1 MYVLEGTV
9 VNKKEQLEDDE
20 EFLRR
25 LEDEGFAES
34 SYEAKEKTVAE
45 ELRRV
50 LGGANGKGFQSGS
63 FLQVKEG
70 LDELV
75 SVQSSIDRRIRINN
89 SPVLYVGE
97 RVVNRAMAFVRP
109 GTPVA
114 SLDQLFEQEVQVI
127 KGLSAALSGAL
138 AYSGQV
144 LDTVVEYRDG
154 VVLVKFAAAI
164 DGYRDSEQRAHGLV
178 ALFRDAD
185 ERLGRTQVTDPQ
197 YMRLYRAHGA
207 LKRELM
213 KLDNELSKFNQATVF
228 RRSELDV
235 LTTHLELVN
244 YGVLLMDR
252 LNSYVADVAEHVEN
266 TRGVYQFFRDGSRGM
281 DSIYMAFGELSRCV
295 MLGARDMGEQIGRM
309 AFMARAANSE
319 NTVPDVLGR
328 VLSGYKE
335 AIFAADSRNRSN
347 FDAKAASIRGSYGL
361 G

>member
-9 VNKKEQLEDDE
+9 VNKGEQLDDDE

-25 LEDEGFAES
+25 LEDEGFAS
-34 SYEAKEKTVAE
+34 GGYEERQQTVADRM
-45 ELRRV
+45 RRA
-50 LGGANGKGFQSGS
+50 LGGKKGFESGS

-75 SVQSSIDRRIRINN
+75 SVQSAIDRRININN

-97 RVVNRAMAFVRP
+97 RVVNKAMALVRS

-114 SLDQLFEQEVQVI
+114 SLDQLFDQEVHVI
-127 KGLSAALSGAL
+127 KGLNHALSGAL
-138 AYSGQV
+138 LYSEKM

-154 VVLVKFAAAI
+154 AVLVKFAQAV
-164 DGYRDSEQRAHGLV
+164 DGYNAAERRAEGLI
-178 ALFRDAD
+178 ALFREAE

-197 YMRLYRAHGA
+197 YVKLYRAHGS

-213 KLDNELSKFNQATVF
+213 KLDNELSKLNQATVF

-235 LTTHLELVN
+235 LTTHVELVN
-244 YGVLLMDR
+244 YGVLLLDR
-252 LNSYVADVAEHVEN
+252 LNSYVGDVAEHVEN
-266 TRGVYQFFRDGSRGM
+266 TKDVYQFFRDGHMSM
-281 DSIYMAFGELSRCV
+281 DTIYNAFGELSRCV

-309 AFMARAANSE
+309 AFMARAASGE

-335 AIFAADSRNRSN
+335 TIFAADSRNRAN
-347 FDAKAASIRGSYGL
+347 FDAKAAGIRSSYGL